1 MRNKYKNKIISTPK
15 KREIITNDK
24 TFKFNSTINDYKDI
38 NINNIFIKKQLIIP
52 NDINIKTERIIPSN
66 NNDLKLYK
74 HVQIR
79 KKLYPQLNE
88 LLSPIYENIIQNV
101 KTKDVKSSF
110 SQFNNKYK
118 KLFLNTNSENES
130 FKLSIND
137 NQDSLLKPIPIK
149 KKKYEIININ
159 ENITPFNKTMRNKNN
174 PIFNYV
180 KKRVIYHGKN
190 NSIINISKNKNIKNI
205 ENKPNLKRK
214 IKIEKYSNYSNLI
227 DKSNKN
233 YNFPNH
239 IKIETNSFLSN
250 NYGLKYQKRN
260 EDKINKS
267 KTLEINNE
275 DLKNNITDIN
285 NYQITETSIPNQN
298 ILNTENNNIK
308 QSIAELYKD
317 NEKGKEKR
325 RYVYINRK
333 IRNTQNKI
341 ETKNEKEKII
351 NIKLPKKINKKIEIQ
366 IENNNTIKIPSL
378 IQENINNNGYS
389 LTEKKREIF
398 GIFRTNKNS
407 NSNYTEKHH
416 DTDYKT
422 KSMLGKIKP
431 LKSLKFLM
439 HKAHE
444 FDELGDSF
452 WKFYS
457 SGPNSARNSKYKTRT
472 QSFNTN
478 FNNTNII
485 SKKNKLE
492 TLSDLSDINNI
503 SSNTNNFSNN
513 INISQKYI
521 PKNEIPNLKKENKI
535 HSRQYSNINENE
547 NNSIDS
553 ENKIINNNT
562 FNTMV
567 NFYKIN
573 EIPSLFNSIDEKNK
587 NSLLLRIKNKF
598 EHKRA
603 SSENSSHS
611 NTSNNSLN
619 KTQHNFYKGLKI
631 ENNDNGIENNTQYA
645 NTEENQT
652 KKYEIDLEIL
662 FILEEK
668 LKSILNKVNNYTIC
682 YNECFD
688 WVNYYFNIN
697 FYDKEINLF
706 KLNRNKN
713 NVMYYIKIELLCHF
727 LCYDVS
733 LNKNFNQA
741 GILLKAIFNI
751 LHINYL
757 ILISYIIYDDNN
769 IKTKEE
775 SNYLKKIKEII
786 NNELKLKLNSQDMN
800 ENSILLLISNNF
812 KEINNYYKMI
822 IDNLYSYYYS
832 INDED
837 DTNNNNNNKF
847 PNCLTLNVNTLN
859 NIQKLKII
867 SSFFF
872 DIYKFSNNY
881 NFKDLKKFFD
891 LYLYKSKERE
901 TLMPFDNLDIKND
914 LISVNINKNNNY
926 SINNDK
932 YNTNNSNNIINS
944 VKLNEYYLPPIKPYY
959 KYTLV
964 LDLDETLV
972 YLQKDFNLLNNNY
985 IITKSPTLIF
995 RPGLLEFLQKMKS
1008 IYELILFSFG
1018 RKQYVDYILS
1028 IIEKKE
1034 KIFEYVLY
1042 REHASYEK
1050 GDYVKNLSLLGRD
1063 LKKVIIID
1071 DFPNVFKLQ
1080 KNNGICIR
1088 PFYGDVVSDRNTLKI
1103 LGKILEKIR
1112 FDADENDGDIRKSL
1126 KKHRN
1131 YILTNITNTFEN

>member
-130 FKLSIND
+130 FKLSINY

-190 NSIINISKNKNIKNI
+190 NSIINISKNRNIKNI

-298 ILNTENNNIK
+298 ILNTENSNIK
-308 QSIAELYKD
+308 QSMTELCKD
-317 NEKGKEKR
+317 DEKGKEKR

-503 SSNTNNFSNN
+503 SSNTNNLSNN

-631 ENNDNGIENNTQYA
+631 ENNDNDIENNTQYA
-645 NTEENQT
+645 NTEENQI

-668 LKSILNKVNNYTIC
+668 LKSIINKVNNYTIC

-688 WVNYYFNIN
+688 WINYYFNIN

-775 SNYLKKIKEII
+775 SNYLKKIKE
-786 NNELKLKLNSQDMN
+786 S
-800 ENSILLLISNNF
+800 
-812 KEINNYYKMI
+812 
-822 IDNLYSYYYS
+822 
-832 INDED
+832 
-837 DTNNNNNNKF
+837 
-847 PNCLTLNVNTLN
+847 
-859 NIQKLKII
+859 
-867 SSFFF
+867 
-872 DIYKFSNNY
+872 
-881 NFKDLKKFFD
+881 KK
-891 LYLYKSKERE
+891 
-901 TLMPFDNLDIKND
+901 
-914 LISVNINKNNNY
+914 
-926 SINNDK
+926 
-932 YNTNNSNNIINS
+932 
-944 VKLNEYYLPPIKPYY
+944 
-959 KYTLV
+959 
-964 LDLDETLV
+964 
-972 YLQKDFNLLNNNY
+972 
-985 IITKSPTLIF
+985 
-995 RPGLLEFLQKMKS
+995 
-1008 IYELILFSFG
+1008 
-1018 RKQYVDYILS
+1018 
-1028 IIEKKE
+1028 
-1034 KIFEYVLY
+1034 
-1042 REHASYEK
+1042 
-1050 GDYVKNLSLLGRD
+1050 
-1063 LKKVIIID
+1063 
-1071 DFPNVFKLQ
+1071 
-1080 KNNGICIR
+1080 
-1088 PFYGDVVSDRNTLKI
+1088 
-1103 LGKILEKIR
+1103 
-1112 FDADENDGDIRKSL
+1112 
-1126 KKHRN
+1126 
-1131 YILTNITNTFEN
+1131 